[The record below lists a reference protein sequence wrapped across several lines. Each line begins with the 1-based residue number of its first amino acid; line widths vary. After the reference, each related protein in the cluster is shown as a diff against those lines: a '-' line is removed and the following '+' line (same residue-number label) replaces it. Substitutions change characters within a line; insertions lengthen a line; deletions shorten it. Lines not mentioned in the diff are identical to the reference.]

1 MNIKASF
8 LSAGLLALG
17 MFASSEAGA
26 TNYHLKMK
34 KRPTP
39 TRAAPELNARH
50 AAMPAALLL
59 AGVAV
64 IAGRRRKS
72 Q

>member
-17 MFASSEAGA
+17 MFASSEA
-26 TNYHLKMK
+26 
-34 KRPTP
+34 
-39 TRAAPELNARH
+39 
-50 AAMPAALLL
+50 ALLL